1 MRKNKVLIIL
11 HLLIAVYSLSGV
23 FSKIAGTMP
32 FLSLGFCL
40 SYAVVIAILGIY
52 AIGWQQIIK
61 HIPLTT
67 AFANKAFTVV
77 WGLVFG
83 VVFFGEEITAGK
95 IAGILLV
102 VLGVVL
108 YSGADTEEKNVE

>member
-1 MRKNKVLIIL
+1 MRKKKILILL
-11 HLLIAVYSLSGV
+11 HLLIAIYSLSGV
-23 FSKIAGTMP
+23 FSKIAGTKP

-40 SYAVVIAILGIY
+40 SYGIVIAILGIY

-83 VVFFGEEITAGK
+83 VIFFSEEITAGK
-95 IAGILLV
+95 IAGIVLV

-108 YSGADTEEKNVE
+108 YSGADTEGKNAE

>member
-1 MRKNKVLIIL
+1 MRKNRILILL
-11 HLLIAVYSLSGV
+11 HLLIAIYSLSGV

-40 SYAVVIAILGIY
+40 SYGMVIAVLGIY

-61 HIPLTT
+61 RIPLTT

-77 WGLVFG
+77 WGLIFG
-83 VVFFGEEITAGK
+83 VLLFGEEITAGK
-95 IAGILLV
+95 IAGIVLV

-108 YSGADTEEKNVE
+108 YSCADTEGKDAE